1 MSRGQLHTLVRHLRR
16 AAAASGDGLTD
27 AQLIDRWTA
36 DRDEAAFELLVC
48 RHGPMVW
55 NVCRRV
61 LRHDQDAED
70 AFQATFL
77 TLVRK
82 AGAIGKRDAVGSWLH
97 RVAYRAALAARA
109 RVASHAV
116 RQLVGSEPTA
126 AASQE
131 LLWRDL
137 GPVLDQEVNR
147 LPEKYRAPF
156 VLCHLQGKTNE
167 EAARELR
174 CPTGTVLS
182 RLAWARERLRARLT
196 RRGVTPFAGVL
207 AALPADNAFPGA
219 APAALVKST
228 VRAAPSFAAGRVA
241 GAVSARAADLTGG
254 VIRAMSISR
263 RRILA
268 VVLLGLVCAGTG
280 AGVLTHL
287 ARGEKPPAEGQE
299 APQPAA
305 PPPAEAKAPREQ
317 PKDTPQAAAGPE
329 RGKSTWQQ
337 KAILKGSKGAI
348 VAVAFAPD
356 GKALAA
362 GGGDHLY
369 LWRLATEQLRFTLKG
384 HGGNTVSSVAF
395 SPDGKLVG
403 VGAWDM
409 KVWSADTGEEV
420 AFLGR
425 QDMGRSWPVAFAPD
439 GKTLATGY
447 GPAVKLWDVATWQE
461 RASLAGHTRE
471 VNGLAFARDG
481 KTLATA
487 GSDGTVKL
495 WDFATGKERTTLKL
509 PKAAVNNVAFSV
521 AFSPDGK
528 TLAVGTG
535 GFRVPGEVVLW
546 DVASAKV
553 RTVLKG
559 HELQVTSVA
568 FSPDGKTLASGSYDQ
583 TVRLWDVA
591 SGETLATLK
600 GHPGEVQG
608 VAFSPDGR
616 ALASVSNGW
625 EGTVRLWSL
634 RPVKEP

>member
-1 MSRGQLHTLVRHLRR
+1 MRRGQLHTLVRYLRR
-16 AAAASGDGLTD
+16 AAGPSGDGLAD
-27 AQLIDRWTA
+27 AQLIERWIT

-61 LRHDQDAED
+61 LRHEQDAED

-82 AGAIGKRDAVGSWLH
+82 AGAIGKRDAVCSWLH

-109 RVASHAV
+109 RVAAHAV
-116 RQLVGSEPTA
+116 RQFVGSEPA
-126 AASQE
+126 SAASQE

-156 VLCHLQGKTNE
+156 VLCYLQGKTNE

-182 RLAWARERLRARLT
+182 RLAWARERLRDRLT

-207 AALPADNAFPGA
+207 AALPAENAFPGA
-219 APAALVKST
+219 APPAIVQST
-228 VRAAPSFAAGRVA
+228 VRAAPSFAAGRAA
-241 GAVSARAADLTGG
+241 GAVSARAADLTEG
-254 VIRAMSISR
+254 VIKAMSISR

-268 VVLLGLVCAGTG
+268 VVLLGLMCAGTG
-280 AGVLTHL
+280 VGVLTHL
-287 ARGEKPPAEGQE
+287 ARGEKPPADGQE
-299 APQPAA
+299 TRQPAD
-305 PPPAEAKAPREQ
+305 PPPAEGKGPGEQ
-317 PKDTPQAAAGPE
+317 PKANPPAATGPE
-329 RGKSTWQQ
+329 RGKRTWQE
-337 KAILKGSKGAI
+337 KAILKGTKGAI

-356 GKALAA
+356 GKTLAA

-369 LWRLATEQLRFTLKG
+369 LWRLATEQLQFTLKG

-395 SPDGKLVG
+395 SPDGKLVA
-403 VGAWDM
+403 VGAWDL
-409 KVWSADTGEEV
+409 KVWSADSVKEV
-420 AFLGR
+420 ANLGR
-425 QDMGRSWPVAFAPD
+425 QDRGRSWPVAFAPD
-439 GKTLATGY
+439 GKTLLTGY
-447 GPAVKLWDVATWQE
+447 GRVVKLWDVATWQE
-461 RASLAGHTRE
+461 RGALAGHTRE
-471 VNGLAFARDG
+471 VTGLAFTRDS

-487 GSDGTVKL
+487 SWDGTVKL
-495 WDFATGKERTTLKL
+495 WDLATGKERTTRKL
-509 PKAAVNNVAFSV
+509 SKDALMCV

-535 GFRVPGEVVLW
+535 GFRVPGEVILW
-546 DVASAKV
+546 DVTSAKV

-559 HELQVTSVA
+559 HEYQVTSVA
-568 FSPDGKTLASGSYDQ
+568 FSPDGKTVASGSYDQ

-616 ALASVSNGW
+616 ELASVSNGGD
-625 EGTVRLWSL
+625 GTVRLWSL
-634 RPVKEP
+634 RPANEP